1 MRAGEASEPL
11 AKMTGLLRNPVSRD
25 KASVS
30 ALSIEGLLVHQETVF
45 KICLGFARDYA
56 EAEDL
61 TQEAYL
67 KACQSLQN
75 LRNPPQVREW
85 LIRIAKNACLDQQKK
100 DRTRGIIL
108 RRWARESEATTPAEA
123 AKDPD
128 NKRRRL
134 KSAVRRL
141 PQKLRTVFILREYGR
156 LTYDDLAA
164 TLGLRKGT
172 VMSRLSRARGRIAAA
187 LQEKNHGRP

>member
-1 MRAGEASEPL
+1 LEDASDE
-11 AKMTGLLRNPVSRD
+11 
-25 KASVS
+25 
-30 ALSIEGLLVHQETVF
+30 ALSVERLLVHQETIF
-45 KICLGFARDYA
+45 KICLGFARNYA

-67 KACQSLQN
+67 RACQSLRS
-75 LRNPPQVREW
+75 LRNPLQAREW

-100 DRTRGIIL
+100 DRSRRMIL
-108 RRWARESEATTPAEA
+108 RRWARQSESAAPAESA
-123 AKDPD
+123 EDSD
-128 NKRRRL
+128 RIFRRL
-134 KSAVRRL
+134 KSAIRRL
-141 PQKLRTVFILREYGR
+141 PRKLRTVFILREYGH
-156 LTYDDLAA
+156 LTYDELAV